1 MWRHKR
7 SWIPLACFFMA
18 AVLFYFVNRPAYNG
32 YFSDDDFANI
42 GWPTQIGSDVYYKA
56 LVSTKPDELNFRPF
70 AYLYYRFMGRVFKL
84 HYEPYV
90 AVLQVFHGLNVI
102 LLFLLLGR
110 LSFSQIAAGA
120 GALFYLKLRRPR

>member
-1 MWRHKR
+1 MSHHNR
-7 SWIPLACFFMA
+7 SWIPLACFSVA
-18 AVLFYFVNRPAYNG
+18 AVLFYVVNRPAYNG

-42 GWPTQIGSDVYYKA
+42 SWPTEVGSDVYYKA
-56 LVSTKPDELNFRPF
+56 LVSPKPDEFNFRPF
-70 AYLYYRFMGRVFKL
+70 AYLYYRFMARAFKL

-110 LSFSQIAAGA
+110 LGFSQIV
-120 GALFYLKLRRPR
+120 